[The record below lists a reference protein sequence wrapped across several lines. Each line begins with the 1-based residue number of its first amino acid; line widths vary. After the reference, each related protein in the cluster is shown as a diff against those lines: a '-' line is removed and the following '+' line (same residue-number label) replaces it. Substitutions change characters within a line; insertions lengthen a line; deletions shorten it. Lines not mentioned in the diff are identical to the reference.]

1 MKHDYPSI
9 SVSRFFEDMVNE
21 GNVTPEA
28 SPMTAS
34 DPSMPDLRE
43 VAEVDINDLFGTSKQ
58 KKVVTEA
65 KAPQKDLKQEML
77 DLMVEF
83 KQVVQKANR
92 LFSEMTTVGGLGVGP
107 GDSNEKPKRKPIRV
121 QKDKPLFAPE
131 NPLEDLNRKN
141 RLGKQLPPRKK
152 LIRKR
157 K

>member
-43 VAEVDINDLFGTSKQ
+43 VPDVDVNDLFGAPKQ

-77 DLMVEF
+77 ELMVEF
-83 KQVVQKANR
+83 KQVVQKANK
-92 LFSEMTTVGGLGVGP
+92 LFSEMTTVGMLGVNMAGP
-107 GDSNEKPKRKPIRV
+107 TKKPKKA
-121 QKDKPLFAPE
+121 KPLIPSE
-131 NPLEDLNRKN
+131 HPLDDLGANGRN
-141 RLGKQLPPRKK
+141 LLGKQLPPQKK